1 MPFPYKRILCPVDF
15 DEFSKAALNEAAALA
30 SSCGATI
37 HVLHVVPA
45 TPALDEAATGGLAV
59 GEVYE
64 PQMRVAREQLERMLA
79 ALPPEVR
86 LESTI
91 EFGSPAAIIL
101 NTQLKPGVD
110 LIVMTT
116 HGRRGLTH
124 LVLGSVAE
132 TVVRESR
139 VPVLTIRPS
148 PGLQRR

>member
-15 DEFSKAALNEAAALA
+15 DEFSAAALKEAAALA
-30 SSCGATI
+30 LSSGATI

-45 TPALDEAATGGLAV
+45 TLALDEAATGGLAV

-64 PQMRVAREQLERMLA
+64 PQMRVAREQLESMLA
-79 ALPPEVR
+79 TIPKEIK

-101 NTQLKPGVD
+101 NTQTKLGID
-110 LIVMTT
+110 LIVMAT
-116 HGRRGLTH
+116 HGRRGLKH
-124 LVLGSVAE
+124 LMLGSVAE

-139 VPVLTIRPS
+139 VPVLTIRPAHAHTS
-148 PGLQRR
+148 